1 MALTLSKT
9 NMVDGNTIEPSDVS
23 QSIDAF
29 TGVTAYNIKVSGSFI
44 LTGSQHVTGSI
55 SASLGTN
62 TIGFHGT
69 SSWGFFAS
77 QSISSSYALNS
88 TNLNNQSFSYYVNAS
103 NLSTGT
109 LNNVLLPSQIN
120 VVGISASFT
129 GSLAGIAT
137 SASMVI
143 NGSTTNLDYGLFVNQ
158 TTQTLPAH
166 LSSSISFPTTITSS
180 GISLGITNDEINV
193 TKTGIYNIQYT
204 LQLTNTS
211 GNNIDVYVWFR
222 ELASNISDSSK
233 VYGVPNN
240 IPLLISGNWLK
251 QLDIGSTY
259 QLWWY
264 TSTSSNVTITAITS
278 VPPSPYTDIPSST
291 LQITQLKSL

>member
-29 TGVTAYNIKVSGSFI
+29 TGVTAYTIKVSGSFI

-88 TNLNNQSFSYYVNAS
+88 TNLNNQASSYYVNAS

-120 VVGISASFT
+120 VTGISASFT
-129 GSLAGIAT
+129 GSLLGIAT
-137 SASMVI
+137 SASMVV

-158 TTQTLPAH
+158 NTQTLPAH

-264 TSTSSNVTITAITS
+264 TSTSSNVEITAITS
-278 VPPSPYTDIPSST
+278 MPPSADVPSST

>member
-29 TGVTAYNIKVSGSFI
+29 TGVTAYTIKVSGSFI
-44 LTGSQHVTGSI
+44 LTGSQHITGSI

-77 QSISSSYALNS
+77 QSVSSSYALNS
-88 TNLNNQSFSYYVNAS
+88 TNLNNQASSYYVNAS
-103 NLSTGT
+103 NLSTGV
-109 LNNVLLPSQIN
+109 LNNALLPSQIN

-129 GSLAGIAT
+129 GSLLGIAT
-137 SASMVI
+137 SASMVV

-158 TTQTLPAH
+158 TTQTLPVH
-166 LSSSISFPTTITSS
+166 LSSSISFPTTITSD
-180 GISLGITNDEINV
+180 GISLGSGNNEINV

-211 GNNIDVYVWFR
+211 GNNVDIYVWFK

-251 QLDIGSTY
+251 QLAMGTTY

-264 TSTSSNVTITAITS
+264 ASTSSNVEITAITS
-278 VPPSPYTDIPSST
+278 MPPSSYADVPSST
-291 LQITQLKSL
+291 LQITQLKSS